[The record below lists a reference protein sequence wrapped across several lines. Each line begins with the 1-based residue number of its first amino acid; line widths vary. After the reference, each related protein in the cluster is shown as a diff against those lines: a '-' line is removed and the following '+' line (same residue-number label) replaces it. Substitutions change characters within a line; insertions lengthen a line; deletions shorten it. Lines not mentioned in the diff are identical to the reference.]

1 LGVAVSTVWDE
12 VGDRVFV
19 RRYEFY
25 DQNIGAILGRDAALV
40 IDTRTTYV
48 QAREILDDLREL
60 TSAPVEAVIDTHGHF
75 DHAFGNRVFRPATIW
90 GHVGCRPFMERT
102 GEARRER
109 IISELPELAGDIREV
124 EIDPP
129 DRSFED
135 RALLEVGGRQV
146 ELRFLG
152 RGHTDH
158 DAVVLVP
165 GTGVVFAGDLLENG
179 AVPSFGDAYP
189 LEWPETVDRLAP
201 LVDRVA
207 IPGHGDP
214 GGTDWVREQAAELRA
229 IAGLGRRIAAGELDL
244 DEAVAM
250 TPYPAYPAEDVRR
263 PLKRAA
269 AHARGEFAGATPG

>member
-1 LGVAVSTVWDE
+1 MAAAPWTE

-19 RRYEFY
+19 RRYAFY
-25 DQNIGAILGRDAALV
+25 DQNIGVVLGRDAALV
-40 IDTRTTYV
+40 IDTRTTYPH
-48 QAREILDDLREL
+48 AREILDDLRSL
-60 TSAPVEAVIDTHGHF
+60 TAAPVEVVVDTHGHY

-90 GHVGCRPFMERT
+90 GHVGCGPFMERT
-102 GEARRER
+102 GDARRPR
-109 IISELPELAGDIREV
+109 MIAELPDLADDLREV

-135 RALLEVGGRQV
+135 QAFVEVGGRQV

-165 GTGVVFAGDLLENG
+165 GTGVVFGGDLLENG
-179 AVPSFGDAYP
+179 AVHAFPDAYP
-189 LEWPETVDRLAP
+189 LEWPDTVDRLAL
-201 LVDRVA
+201 LVERLA

-214 GGTDWVREQAAELRA
+214 GGPDWVRQQAIELRGVA
-229 IAGLGRRIAAGELDL
+229 DLGRRIAAGELDL
-244 DEAVAM
+244 DEAVSM
-250 TPYPAYPAEDVRR
+250 TPYPAYPAEDIRR

-269 AHARGEFAGATPG
+269 AHARGELSEAVPG

>member
-1 LGVAVSTVWDE
+1 MAGSRGWGE

-25 DQNIGAILGRDAALV
+25 DQNIGVILGRDAALV
-40 IDTRTTYV
+40 IDTRTTHV

-60 TSAPVEAVIDTHGHF
+60 TAVPVEVVVDTHGHF

-109 IISELPELAGDIREV
+109 IMSELPDLATDIREV
-124 EIDPP
+124 EVDPP
-129 DRSFED
+129 DRSFEEH
-135 RALLEVGGRQV
+135 AAIEVGGRQV

-165 GTGVVFAGDLLENG
+165 GTGVVFAGDLLEEG
-179 AVPSFGDAYP
+179 AVPSFGDSFP
-189 LEWPETVDRLAP
+189 LEWPGTVDRLAP
-201 LVDRVA
+201 LVDTIA

-214 GGTDWVREQAAELRA
+214 GGPQWVRQQAAELRA
-229 IAGLGRRIAAGELDL
+229 VADLGQRIAAGELDL
-244 DEAVAM
+244 DQAVAM

-269 AHARGEFAGATPG
+269 AHARGELTGAPSS

>member
-1 LGVAVSTVWDE
+1 MNRSKGWEE

-19 RRYEFY
+19 RRYAFY
-25 DQNIGAILGRDAALV
+25 DQNIGVILGRDAVLV
-40 IDTRTTYV
+40 IDTRMTHV
-48 QAREILDDLREL
+48 QAREIVNDLREL
-60 TSAPVEAVIDTHGHF
+60 SSAPVEVVVDTHGHF

-90 GHVGCRPFMERT
+90 GHVGCGPFLERT

-109 IISELPELAGDIREV
+109 IMSELPDLATDIREV

-129 DRSFED
+129 DRSFDEH
-135 RALLEVGGRQV
+135 ATIEVGGRQV

-165 GTGVVFAGDLLENG
+165 GTGVVFAGDLLEEG
-179 AVPSFGDAYP
+179 AVPSFGDSFP
-189 LEWPETVDRLAP
+189 LEWPQTVDRLAP
-201 LVDRVA
+201 LVDTIA

-214 GGTDWVREQAAELRA
+214 GGPDWVREQAAELRA
-229 IAGLGRRIAAGELDL
+229 VADLGQRIAAGELDL
-244 DEAVAM
+244 DQAVAM

-263 PLKRAA
+263 PLKRAV
-269 AHARGEFAGATPG
+269 AHARGELTGAASS

>member
-1 LGVAVSTVWDE
+1 VLVAGSTGWDE

-19 RRYEFY
+19 RRYAFY
-25 DQNIGAILGRDAALV
+25 DQNIGVILGRDKALV

-48 QAREILDDLREL
+48 QAREVLNDLREL
-60 TSAPVEAVIDTHGHF
+60 TSAPVEVVIDTHGHF
-75 DHAFGNRVFRPATIW
+75 DHAFGNRMFRPATIW

-109 IISELPELAGDIREV
+109 IISELPELADDIREV
-124 EIDPP
+124 EVDPP

-135 RALLEVGGRQV
+135 RAVLEIGDRQV

-165 GTGVVFAGDLLENG
+165 GTGVVFAGDLLEGG
-179 AVPSFGDAYP
+179 AVPSFGDSYP

-201 LVDRVA
+201 LVETIA

-214 GGTDWVREQAAELRA
+214 AGPDWVLEQAVELRA
-229 IAGLGRRIAAGELDL
+229 VAALGQRIAAGELDL

-250 TPYPAYPAEDVRR
+250 TPYPAFPAEDVRR

-269 AHARGEFAGATPG
+269 AHARGELTGTAPS

>member
-1 LGVAVSTVWDE
+1 MEGSKGWDE

-25 DQNIGAILGRDAALV
+25 DQNIGVILGRDAALV
-40 IDTRTTYV
+40 IDTRTTHV
-48 QAREILDDLREL
+48 QAHEILADLREL
-60 TSAPVEAVIDTHGHF
+60 TSAPVEVVVDTHGHF
-75 DHAFGNRVFRPATIW
+75 DHTFGNRVFRPATIW

-109 IISELPELAGDIREV
+109 IISELPDLAEDIREV

-129 DRSFED
+129 DRSFEE
-135 RALLEVGGRQV
+135 RAMVEVGGRQV

-165 GTGVVFAGDLLENG
+165 GTGVVFAGDLLEEG
-179 AVPSFGDAYP
+179 AVPSFGDSYP
-189 LEWPETVDRLAP
+189 LEWPATVDRLAP
-201 LVDRVA
+201 LVETIA

-214 GGTDWVREQAAELRA
+214 AGSDWVLEQAAELRA
-229 IAGLGRRIAAGELDL
+229 VASLGRRIAAGELDL
-244 DEAVAM
+244 DEAVGM

-269 AHARGEFAGATPG
+269 AHARGEVAGAIPG

>member
-1 LGVAVSTVWDE
+1 MAHSRGWEE

-19 RRYEFY
+19 RRYDFF
-25 DQNIGAILGRDAALV
+25 DQNIGVVLGRDAALV
-40 IDTRTTYV
+40 IDTRTTYR

-60 TSAPVEAVIDTHGHF
+60 TLAPVEVVVDTHGHY
-75 DHAFGNRVFRPATIW
+75 DHAYGNRIFRPATIW

-102 GEARRER
+102 GDARRER
-109 IISELPELAGDIREV
+109 IISELPDLADDIGEV

-129 DRSFED
+129 DKSFDE
-135 RALLEVGGRQV
+135 RAVVEVGDRQV

-165 GTGVVFAGDLLENG
+165 GTDLLEEG
-179 AVPSFGDAYP
+179 AVPSFGDSFP
-189 LEWPETVDRLAP
+189 LDWPATVGALAP
-201 LVDRVA
+201 LVDGIA

-214 GGTDWVREQAAELRA
+214 GGPDWVREQAKELRA
-229 IAGLGRRIAAGELDL
+229 VADLGRRIAAGELDL
-244 DEAVAM
+244 DDAVGL

-269 AHARGEFAGATPG
+269 AHARRELSEAVSS

>member
-1 LGVAVSTVWDE
+1 MTAGWVE
-12 VGDRVFV
+12 VGERVFV
-19 RRYEFY
+19 RRYAFF
-25 DQNIGAILGRDAALV
+25 DQNIVVVLGRDEALV
-40 IDTRTTYV
+40 LDTRTTHV

-60 TSAPVEAVIDTHGHF
+60 TSATVEVVVDTHGHF

-90 GHVGCRPFMERT
+90 GHVGCGPFLERT

-109 IISELPELAGDIREV
+109 IMSELPDLATDIREV

-129 DRSFED
+129 NRTFEEQ
-135 RALLEVGGRQV
+135 ATIEVGGRQV

-158 DAVVLVP
+158 DAVVRVP
-165 GTGVVFAGDLLENG
+165 GTGVVFAGDLLEQG
-179 AVPSFGDAYP
+179 AVPSFGDSFP

-201 LVDRVA
+201 LVDTIA

-214 GGTDWVREQAAELRA
+214 GGPDWVREQAAELRA
-229 IAGLGRRIAAGELDL
+229 VADLGERIAAGELDL
-244 DEAVAM
+244 DQAVAM

-269 AHARGEFAGATPG
+269 AHARGELTGAASR

>member
-1 LGVAVSTVWDE
+1 MAGSTGWDE

-19 RRYEFY
+19 HRYEFY
-25 DQNIGAILGRDAALV
+25 DQNIGVILGRDTALV

-48 QAREILDDLREL
+48 QAREVLDDVREL
-60 TSAPVEAVIDTHGHF
+60 TSAPVALVVDTHGHF
-75 DHAFGNRVFRPATIW
+75 DHAFGNRIFRPATIW

-102 GEARRER
+102 SEARRDR
-109 IISELPELAGDIREV
+109 IISELPELADDIREV

-129 DRSFED
+129 DQSFEE
-135 RALLEVGGRQV
+135 RAVLEVGDRQV

-165 GTGVVFAGDLLENG
+165 GTGVVFAGDLLEGG
-179 AVPSFGDAYP
+179 AVPSFGDSYP

-201 LVDRVA
+201 LVETIA

-214 GGTDWVREQAAELRA
+214 AGHDWVLEQAAELRA
-229 IAGLGRRIAAGELDL
+229 VAALGRRIAAGELDL
-244 DEAVAM
+244 DEAVGM

-269 AHARGEFAGATPG
+269 AHARGELAEVPPA